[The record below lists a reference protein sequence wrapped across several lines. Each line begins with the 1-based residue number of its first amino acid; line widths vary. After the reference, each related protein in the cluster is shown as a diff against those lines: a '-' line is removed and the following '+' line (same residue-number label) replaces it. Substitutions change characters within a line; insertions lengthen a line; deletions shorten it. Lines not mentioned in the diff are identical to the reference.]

1 MDFLVGNLTQNKCD
15 AILCPPGT
23 SSPVG
28 RQINVEMPCQPCSG
42 ETKEKRELQAPYYGM
57 FACKS
62 ISEER
67 SILEELYGLI
77 FNGKLTIWREFER
90 IRTVL
95 GKTSSMILPL
105 SPQMNLLTQTG

>member
-1 MDFLVGNLTQNKCD
+1 MDFLVGNLTENKCD

-28 RQINVEMPCQPCSG
+28 RQTVADVPCQPCPG
-42 ETKEKRELQAPYYGM
+42 ETQEERELQAPFYGM

-67 SILEELYGLI
+67 SILEQLHGLI
-77 FNGKLTIWREFER
+77 FKGELTIWQED
-90 IRTVL
+90 L
-95 GKTSSMILPL
+95 HCA
-105 SPQMNLLTQTG
+105 